1 MGIFLSRFYPYL
13 PLLRKPISVIIKVRK
28 FLLKGFNMGRE
39 QFRVLVLGTGWAF
52 SDRNYT
58 VGFAVQTGQTW
69 TLLEAP
75 FPIRK
80 VLREA
85 CAEQEL
91 NLDVED
97 FAVTIITHLHADHC
111 SGVPIIGLYSKFE
124 SKRKAC
130 IAGGPEIMQRIWPD
144 FLAAGMDAILDNEL
158 GRVRLGTFEDYFT
171 GQVLQPGKANKLA
184 NYEVHILRT
193 QHMVPTYAVKIDFAG
208 RSFAYSSDTP
218 FDKKVIDFVAPA
230 DCIFHEVGDYPH
242 TGLDELMSLDPEI
255 RNKMYLVHQP
265 DKHDPSTSQMKYLR
279 QGQLIEIA

>member
-1 MGIFLSRFYPYL
+1 
-13 PLLRKPISVIIKVRK
+13 
-28 FLLKGFNMGRE
+28 MGRE

-75 FPIRK
+75 FPTRK
-80 VLREA
+80 VIREA
-85 CAEQEL
+85 CAGHD
-91 NLDVED
+91 LDLDIKD
-97 FAVTIITHLHADHC
+97 FDATIITHLHADHC

-124 SKRKAC
+124 AKRKAH

-171 GQVLQPGKANKLA
+171 GQVLQLAQDNQLA
-184 NYEVHILRT
+184 NYQIRILRT
-193 QHMVPTYAVKIDFAG
+193 QHMVPTYAVKIDFDG

-218 FDKKVIDFVAPA
+218 FDPRVIDFVSSA
-230 DCIFHEVGDYPH
+230 DCIFHEVGDFPH
-242 TGLDELMSLDPEI
+242 TGLDELMGLDSQI
-255 RNKMYLVHQP
+255 RKKMYLVHHP
-265 DKHDPSTSQMKYLR
+265 DHYDTDNSDMNYLR
-279 QGQLIEIA
+279 PGQLIEI

>member
-1 MGIFLSRFYPYL
+1 MFLSRSYPFL
-13 PLLRKPISVIIKVRK
+13 PLLGGLVPAIIKFPK
-28 FLLKGFNMGRE
+28 FLTKGFNMGRE

-52 SDRNYT
+52 SDRNYS

-85 CAEQEL
+85 CADHQL
-91 NLDVED
+91 NLDVKD

-124 SKRKAC
+124 AKCKAG

-144 FLAAGMDAILDNEL
+144 FMAAGMDAILDNEL

-171 GQVLQPGKANKLA
+171 GQVLQPEQANSLA
-184 NYEVHILRT
+184 NYQVRILRT
-193 QHMVPTYAVKIDFAG
+193 KHMVPTYAVKIDFAG

-218 FDKKVIDFVAPA
+218 FDPEVIDFVSPA

-242 TGLDELMSLDPEI
+242 TGLDELMGLDAEI
-255 RNKMYLVHQP
+255 RKKMYLVHHP
-265 DKHDPSTSQMKYLR
+265 DSHDTRTSQMKYLH
-279 QGQLIEIA
+279 QGQLIEIE

>member
-1 MGIFLSRFYPYL
+1 MAT
-13 PLLRKPISVIIKVRK
+13 RK
-28 FLLKGFNMGRE
+28 FFRKGFNMGRE

-58 VGFAVQTGQTW
+58 VSFAIQTGQTW

-85 CAEQEL
+85 CAGHPL
-91 NLDVED
+91 NLDIQD
-97 FAVTIITHLHADHC
+97 FAVTIITHIHADHC
-111 SGVPIIGLYSKFE
+111 SGVPVIGLYSKFE
-124 SKRKAC
+124 AKRKAP

-144 FLAAGMDAILDNEL
+144 FMAAGMDAILDNEL

-171 GQVLQPGKANKLA
+171 GQVLQPAQANQLA
-184 NYEVHILRT
+184 NYQVRILRT

-218 FDKKVIDFVAPA
+218 FDPEVIDFVSSA

-242 TGLDELMSLDPEI
+242 TALDELMGLDGKI
-255 RNKMYLVHQP
+255 RKKMYLVHHP
-265 DKHDPSTSQMKYLR
+265 DNHDTDNSDMKYLR
-279 QGQLIEIA
+279 PGQLIEIE